1 MAEENENIPSSDKIP
16 ASKVERATRFVKTGV
31 KVGANY
37 MKHYAKKVIN
47 GDADREELD
56 RANAEDIFEGLAE
69 LKGSALKMA
78 QMLSMQEGVMPS
90 AYTQKFQES
99 QYKVPPLSAPLVAK
113 VFRSQFGKNPADIF
127 ETFSKDAVHAA
138 SIGQV
143 HRATI
148 GDKVFAVKI
157 QYPGV
162 AESVQSDLRM
172 VKPFAAQIIGLNEND
187 LERYMG
193 EVEEMLIAETDYKL
207 ELERS
212 IRLSESSKN
221 IPNLYFPSY
230 YPEYSSE
237 KILTMDWLD
246 GQHLDD
252 FLASEPSQTLKNQ
265 VGQALWDFYD
275 FQMHELLEV
284 HADPHPG
291 NFLFKKDGTV
301 GILDFGC
308 VKKIPRDYHDKHF
321 LVMQKGFLDNE
332 TLMTKVFYD
341 LEFLTEK
348 DTPEEIA
355 LFKGVFK
362 ELLRLTTLP
371 LKTEKFNFADKEY
384 FDSLYRFGEDMAKMP
399 ELKNSKNA
407 RGSRHSLYL
416 NRTFFGLYFILH
428 RIGAEISTATRC
440 VLPVE

>member
-1 MAEENENIPSSDKIP
+1 MSTENEKNISEKIP

-37 MKHYAKKVIN
+37 LKHYAKKAVT
-47 GDADREELD
+47 GEGTQEDLD
-56 RANAEDIFEGLAE
+56 KANAEDIFEGLSE

-113 VFRSQFGKNPADIF
+113 VFRSQFDKNPHEIF
-127 ETFSKDAVHAA
+127 DTFSKDAVHAA

-143 HRATI
+143 HRASI
-148 GDKVFAVKI
+148 GDKIFAVKI

-162 AESVQSDLRM
+162 AESIKSDLRM

-187 LERYMG
+187 LERYME
-193 EVEEMLIAETDYKL
+193 EVEEMLISETDYTL
-207 ELERS
+207 ELEKS
-212 IRLSESSKN
+212 VRLSERSKV
-221 IPNLYFPSY
+221 IPNVFFPKY
-230 YPEYSSE
+230 YPEYSSQR
-237 KILTMDWLD
+237 ILTMEWLD
-246 GQHLDD
+246 GMHLDE
-252 FLASEPSQTLKNQ
+252 FLATSPSQAVRNQ
-265 VGQALWDFYD
+265 IGQALWDFYD

-291 NFLFKKDGTV
+291 NFLFRPDGTV

-308 VKKIPRDYHDKHF
+308 VKVIPEDYHKRHF
-321 LVMQKGFLDNE
+321 RVMEKGFLDDE
-332 TLMTKVFYD
+332 QLITQVFFD

-348 DTPEEIA
+348 DSPEERE
-355 LFKGVFK
+355 LFRGVFK
-362 ELLRLTTLP
+362 RLIELTTLP
-371 LKTEKFNFADKEY
+371 LQTPTFDFGDKGY
-384 FDSLYRFGEDMAKMP
+384 FDALFEFGEEMSKMP
-399 ELKNSKNA
+399 ELRNSKQA

-416 NRTFFGLYFILH
+416 NRTYFGLYFMLN
-428 RIGAEISTATRC
+428 RLGANISTYSRFRG
-440 VLPVE
+440 